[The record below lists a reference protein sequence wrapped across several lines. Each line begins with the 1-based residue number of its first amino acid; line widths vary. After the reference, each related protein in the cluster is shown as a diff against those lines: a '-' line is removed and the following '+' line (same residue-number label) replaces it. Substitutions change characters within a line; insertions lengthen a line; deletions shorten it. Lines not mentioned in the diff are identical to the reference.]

1 MAEPLLQDAGFR
13 GSLDFCCQ
21 RIDVEERMKYELLG
35 LLLASGLTL
44 PSWAAAQEKPAV
56 VPVTKAPF
64 HLFTFQNENM
74 SLENVAVPA
83 GRSTTYHFHDQDLF
97 FVITSGAKV
106 KNQPLGKD
114 PVDLDFKLGN
124 VYFAYYTKTPAAHQ
138 IINVD
143 QTQLRLLGLGIVQPE
158 AGRFTPSTR
167 AAKYEV
173 VMDNERV
180 RAWRLKLNPGEAAPM
195 VQQTAPGAR
204 FVIAG
209 GSVVEKRPGKP
220 DQPLEL
226 RNHDFM
232 ALPAEEHGLENT
244 GASPVEVVEVE
255 LK

>member
-1 MAEPLLQDAGFR
+1 
-13 GSLDFCCQ
+13 
-21 RIDVEERMKYELLG
+21 MKKYAVLG
-35 LLLASGLTL
+35 LLLISGLTL
-44 PSWAAAQEKPAV
+44 PNLAAGEDKPAV

-64 HLFTFQNENM
+64 HLFTFQDENM

-83 GRSTTYHFHDQDLF
+83 GRSTTYHSHDQDLF

-124 VYFAYYTKTPAAHQ
+124 VYFAWYTKTPAAHQ

-143 QTQLRLLGLGIVQPE
+143 QNPLRLLGLGIVRPE
-158 AGRFTPSTR
+158 PGKFTPSTR

-204 FVIAG
+204 FVVAG
-209 GSVVEKRPGKP
+209 GDAVEKRPGKP
-220 DQPLEL
+220 DQPLLL

-232 ALPAEEHGLENT
+232 ALPAEEHGLENIGT
-244 GASPVEVVEVE
+244 TPIEIVEVE

>member
-1 MAEPLLQDAGFR
+1 MWEK
-13 GSLDFCCQ
+13 
-21 RIDVEERMKYELLG
+21 RMKYGLLG
-35 LLLASGLTL
+35 VLLAGGLTL
-44 PSWAAAQEKPAV
+44 PSLVAGEEKPTV

-64 HLFTFQNENM
+64 HLFTFQDENM
-74 SLENVAVPA
+74 SLENVVLPA
-83 GRSTTYHFHDQDLF
+83 GRSTTYHSHDQDLF

-124 VYFAYYTKTPAAHQ
+124 VYFAWYTKTPAAHQ

-143 QTQLRLLGLGIVQPE
+143 QNTLRLLGLGVVRPD
-158 AGRFTPSTR
+158 AGHFTPSTR
-167 AAKYEV
+167 ADKYEV

-195 VQQTAPGAR
+195 VKQTAPGAR

-209 GSVVEKRPGKP
+209 GNIVEKRPGKP

-232 ALPAEEHGLENT
+232 ALPPEEHHLENT
-244 GASPVEVVEVE
+244 GTTPIEIVEME